1 MHEFIPTDVHK
12 SMCHLVSC
20 VLGWAS
26 GCAKQL
32 AVFFCLFACTFV
44 WACSCFTHAKNVIVS
59 SNVAS

>member
-32 AVFFCLFACTFV
+32 AVFFVCLRV
-44 WACSCFTHAKNVIVS
+44 LLSGL
-59 SNVAS
+59 VAVLLMQRM